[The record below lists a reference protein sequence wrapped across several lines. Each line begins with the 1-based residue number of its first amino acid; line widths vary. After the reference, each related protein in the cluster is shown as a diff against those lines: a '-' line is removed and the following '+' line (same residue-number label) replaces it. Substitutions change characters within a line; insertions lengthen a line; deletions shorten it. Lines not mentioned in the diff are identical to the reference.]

1 MPLGPFDRRAK
12 RFRCITC
19 AASHSKCSGRIPCTR
34 CQKRCTRCVFPV
46 PPPSENG
53 HVIMLDRGK
62 AHTPRDFITS
72 REVYPLAPLP
82 HAMTKHLFYFDLFV
96 RRNSFTGRKPCFLS
110 DVQDAVKS
118 PSSMQLHPRSYLL
131 NAMLALGAMHA
142 TLVGELER
150 QTGLRFATESYM
162 KSVAELREVV
172 SNFSSSQRNTILWTT
187 LFLGL
192 FELMQDASG
201 QKWLQHMVFGTSQA
215 LIASGP
221 AKCISGTM
229 RTFFIQ
235 ARSFEVC
242 KSIIF
247 NQASFLAASE
257 WIDLTD
263 SLSKSNVEPVHS
275 SLDELLQLTVLCS
288 ALRARTAKFIES
300 ISGCPSAENYF
311 LQAMSLATEG
321 FNLREALEGWKSS
334 AVFPP
339 ERREEMLLST
349 VYYSAISIYLSGNYD
364 YELSHWQA
372 MEVGVQTLDL
382 VEIAIHFD
390 TITSTVKEAMRASSL
405 SPLLF
410 LFPLRIAG
418 ARAKQKWQQSLVKEL
433 LQEVRNKF
441 IVADA
446 MLTELAELWSSS
458 TMAS

>member
-1 MPLGPFDRRAK
+1 
-12 RFRCITC
+12 
-19 AASHSKCSGRIPCTR
+19 
-34 CQKRCTRCVFPV
+34 
-46 PPPSENG
+46 
-53 HVIMLDRGK
+53 
-62 AHTPRDFITS
+62 
-72 REVYPLAPLP
+72 
-82 HAMTKHLFYFDLFV
+82 MTKYLFYFDLFV
-96 RRNSFTGRKPCFLS
+96 RRNSFTGREPFFLS
-110 DVQDAVKS
+110 DLQNAVKS

-131 NAMLALGAMHA
+131 DAMLALGAMHA

-172 SNFSSSQRNTILWTT
+172 SSFSSSQRNTILWTT

-221 AKCISGTM
+221 ATCISGTM

-242 KSIIF
+242 RSIIF
-247 NQASFLAASE
+247 NQASFLAAPE
-257 WIDLTD
+257 WLGLTD

-275 SLDELLQLTVLCS
+275 SLDELLQLIVLCS

-300 ISGCPSAENYF
+300 ISSCPSAENYF

-349 VYYSAISIYLSGNYD
+349 VYYSATSIYLSGNYD
-364 YELSHWQA
+364 YELSHWKA
-372 MEVGVQTLDL
+372 MGVGVQTLDSA
-382 VEIAIHFD
+382 EIEIHFD
-390 TITSTVKEAMRASSL
+390 AITSTVKEAMRASSL

-418 ARAKQKWQQSLVKEL
+418 ARAKQKFQQCLVKEL
-433 LQEVRNKF
+433 LLEVRKKF

-458 TMAS
+458 TMASESR